1 MHNNYYHAFITVAR
15 PECLSSYHGTKIL
28 IMITTLTVLYIAVG
42 IQVAIPEHTLV
53 TPYYYWSEAWVVKS
67 NPVLIS
73 YDS

>member
-1 MHNNYYHAFITVAR
+1 MHNYYHAFITVAR

-53 TPYYYWSEAWVVKS
+53 TPYYY
-67 NPVLIS
+67 
-73 YDS
+73 